1 MRPLRAIGRC
11 IAFLWDTSRRSWIS
25 VHEGLRPRSGA
36 SALFL
41 FLFLLFFLIGLI
53 LVLLGFDLN
62 RVDLWLEARGGW
74 FSAIGDLLF
83 RLVSAAVLL
92 VCLILLGA
100 ALYELTRG
108 KVRIGL
114 MLASLLISYFAW
126 IGVSANL

>member
-1 MRPLRAIGRC
+1 M
-11 IAFLWDTSRRSWIS
+11 
-25 VHEGLRPRSGA
+25 HEGLRPRSGA

-114 MLASLLISYFAW
+114 MLASLLIGYFAW